1 MRVTMIGSA
10 HVGLVS
16 GACFADLGHDVVC
29 VDKDPG
35 KIEGL
40 MNRTLMVDLR
50 NVDRSREA
58 RGEGFDYVGI
68 GKP

>member
-10 HVGLVS
+10 HVGLVF
-16 GACFADLGHDVVC
+16 GARFADLGHDVVC
-29 VDKDPG
+29 VDKGPG

-40 MNRTLMVDLR
+40 MNRTQLVDLK
-50 NVDRSREA
+50 NLYRSQEA